1 MYPRTSSRSNQSSSS
16 SSDKRPKGREQL
28 SDLLMNKFRSKYN
41 VNLAQERELDLAVQ
55 NEVKKA
61 LAQTHSM
68 QEKDLN

>member
-41 VNLAQERELDLAVQ
+41 VNLAQERELDLAV
-55 NEVKKA
+55 
-61 LAQTHSM
+61 
-68 QEKDLN
+68 